1 MVHAAEKLL
10 DDFRA
15 LPGHV
20 ERPRTFMEIAGYP
33 HYENVC
39 SNILA
44 FFMDPEESHRLETLV
59 LDALASAGNI
69 AAADEGV
76 GGSVSV
82 EREIV
87 TDAGNRIDILIESD
101 DRAILIENKI
111 YASASNPFGDYAAY
125 LDRRIPDGRAKHK
138 LLLTVFP
145 TDEGRKWDFTNLTY
159 KEFVEQ
165 IRSLLGRYVSVADT
179 RYLTMFLDFLNT
191 LEHLQRG
198 TRMDQEFVEFL
209 AERSD
214 EVQNLLAEVKGFKDE
229 LRSKVQ
235 DLGALI
241 TVEEY
246 RNVEQRF
253 WRTGTLLVDI
263 LYYEIRVSA
272 NLLVTIEAD
281 VVPHG
286 WHILIWSRR
295 GKGDR
300 SELRDLLQDLEIQF
314 EERPEDM
321 KWFISPV
328 HFDYDENL
336 EEIRPVLQELID
348 KIATSQER
356 E

>member
-101 DRAILIENKI
+101 DRAILIE
-111 YASASNPFGDYAAY
+111 
-125 LDRRIPDGRAKHK
+125 
-138 LLLTVFP
+138 
-145 TDEGRKWDFTNLTY
+145 
-159 KEFVEQ
+159 
-165 IRSLLGRYVSVADT
+165 
-179 RYLTMFLDFLNT
+179 
-191 LEHLQRG
+191 
-198 TRMDQEFVEFL
+198 
-209 AERSD
+209 
-214 EVQNLLAEVKGFKDE
+214 
-229 LRSKVQ
+229 Q
-235 DLGALI
+235 DL
-241 TVEEY
+241 
-246 RNVEQRF
+246 R
-253 WRTGTLLVDI
+253 
-263 LYYEIRVSA
+263 
-272 NLLVTIEAD
+272 
-281 VVPHG
+281 
-286 WHILIWSRR
+286 
-295 GKGDR
+295 K
-300 SELRDLLQDLEIQF
+300 
-314 EERPEDM
+314 
-321 KWFISPV
+321 
-328 HFDYDENL
+328 
-336 EEIRPVLQELID
+336 
-348 KIATSQER
+348 R